1 MPIYSPTAS
10 DDFEQYGATFR
21 SYVRPER
28 GSTALC
34 AWRLDVQPGAG
45 GVPHVA
51 NEEEV
56 ILMLEGD
63 MVIKLDDVEQTASSG
78 DVVHVPAG
86 TMLTATAGPKGASAW
101 VTTIAGMSATIGTEV
116 VTGPWAR

>member
-1 MPIYSPTAS
+1 MPIYPPAAS
-10 DDFEQYGATFR
+10 DDFEQYGATFH

-34 AWRLDVQPGAG
+34 AWRLDVEPGAG
-45 GVPHVA
+45 GVPHIA

-63 MVIKLDDVEQTASSG
+63 MVIKLDDDEQTVRAG
-78 DVVHVPAG
+78 YVVHVPAG
-86 TMLTATAGPKGASAW
+86 AELTATGGPEGASAW
-101 VTTIAGMSATIGTEV
+101 VATVAGMSATIGTET